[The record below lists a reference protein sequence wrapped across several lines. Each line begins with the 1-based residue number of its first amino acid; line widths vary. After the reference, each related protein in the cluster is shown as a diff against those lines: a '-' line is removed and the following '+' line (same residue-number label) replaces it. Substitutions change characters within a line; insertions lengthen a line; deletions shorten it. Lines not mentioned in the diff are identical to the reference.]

1 MPKMLIKVLLFPFV
15 TLTVTQ
21 GYTSSYQVIRH
32 QNFLIKY
39 EIDSENMA
47 LKVVALLE
55 KNVVKIEEFYDTT
68 VNTPVSIIV
77 TGSSADFEAYSNSSF
92 PTWTGAAY
100 LSSRDIILLKNPSW
114 ANQEIDFQRE
124 FVHELSHLYFDKKF
138 GESEIPLW
146 YNEGLAEY
154 LSVGSVNLH
163 SGLVLSNAIWAKSI
177 LPLGRI
183 DSLLSFSKQKAEL
196 AYVQSLSAVMFLFDR
211 LGNHENPNLFHQSIV
226 EKGWAN
232 AFQQN
237 VGMDLVDFEIAW
249 YRHVD
254 DKYRWLFILNVEN
267 LIWVALLLV
276 LMIGMYLIR
285 YRNKKI
291 LEKWEYEEQI
301 HGFDSPDYSNFESG
315 YKE

>member
-55 KNVVKIEEFYDTT
+55 KNVGKIEEFYDTT

-77 TGSSADFEAYSNSSF
+77 TGSLADFEAYSNSSF

-211 LGNHENPNLFHQSIV
+211 LGNHESPNLFHQSIV

>member
-1 MPKMLIKVLLFPFV
+1 M
-15 TLTVTQ
+15 
-21 GYTSSYQVIRH
+21 
-32 QNFLIKY
+32 
-39 EIDSENMA
+39 
-47 LKVVALLE
+47 
-55 KNVVKIEEFYDTT
+55 
-68 VNTPVSIIV
+68 
-77 TGSSADFEAYSNSSF
+77 
-92 PTWTGAAY
+92 
-100 LSSRDIILLKNPSW
+100 
-114 ANQEIDFQRE
+114 
-124 FVHELSHLYFDKKF
+124 
-138 GESEIPLW
+138 W

-177 LPLGRI
+177 LHLGRM